1 MIKPW
6 VVFKKDDL
14 NERNTNNSSLLCK
27 DVPNKKNKQT
37 FKMADMT
44 DSLKIVEKIKF
55 KFSLLNHLRKSRI
68 ILEYKF

>member
-6 VVFKKDDL
+6 VVLKKEDL
-14 NERNTNNSSLLCK
+14 NERNTNNSSLLCR

-37 FKMADMT
+37 FKMAEMT
-44 DSLKIVEKIKF
+44 DSLKIVEEIKF
-55 KFSLLNHLRKSRI
+55 KFLLLKHFRKSRI